1 VATSAWMAEQLGR
14 PSPSRTVSA
23 LSHKD
28 SEADQAAEA
37 PEEQ

>member
-1 VATSAWMAEQLGR
+1 MADQLGR
-14 PSPSRTVSA
+14 PSPSRTVKA

-37 PEEQ
+37 TEEQ